1 MPKHIGIDANYI
13 AGTVTLTNVKVAQVN
28 FTNAA
33 GNPVSFTR
41 EPMISLTMLNAST
54 IPPFKVAGIK
64 TGNVF
69 TGFKIGFQT
78 PQTVDIDWTAT
89 ERG

>member
-1 MPKHIGIDANYI
+1 MPRLLGIDVNFLS
-13 AGTVTLTNVKVAQVN
+13 GTITLTSVKVAQVN
-28 FTNAA
+28 FVNSN
-33 GNPVSFTR
+33 GDPVAFTK
-41 EPMISLTMLNAST
+41 EPMVSLTMLNSST
-54 IPPFKVAGIK
+54 VPPFKVAGTK

-78 PQTVDIDWTAT
+78 TQTVDIDWTAT